1 MKRTIEI
8 DDTLEDRID
17 SAIVDVKDTLEE
29 YLKDNP
35 DTDSVPCISND
46 LDYSGAIHEIVD
58 SSVPVYTKE
67 IEDIWYMHKRELLE
81 AYEWA
86 GIGTNPQEND
96 GMTAIYCLIDHK
108 IREWYDA
115 NAQEVVDE
123 YIRKRELVEKEK

>member
-67 IEDIWYMHKRELLE
+67 IEDIWFMHKRELLE
-81 AYEWA
+81 AYELA